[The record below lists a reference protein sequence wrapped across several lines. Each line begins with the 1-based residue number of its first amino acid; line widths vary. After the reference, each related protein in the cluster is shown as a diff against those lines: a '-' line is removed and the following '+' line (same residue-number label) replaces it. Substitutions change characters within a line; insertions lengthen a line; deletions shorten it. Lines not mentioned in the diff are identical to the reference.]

1 MINRSQR
8 KSLSILLTLALVA
21 NLFIPFVTKDV
32 KAAAVAS
39 DLIISEYV
47 EGSSNNKAIELFNG
61 TGQDVNLK
69 EYQVELYTNG
79 GTTPNTT
86 LDFKQDLSLGNGQ
99 TLVIV
104 NSQANELLKS
114 KSNMTNGIA
123 NFNGNDAL
131 VLKHN
136 GTVIDSIGQVG
147 FDPGKAWGTTVS
159 TVNQTLIRKSAITTG
174 DTNTED
180 AFDPSVEWEAKPGID
195 DFTDLGK
202 HTMDGSPVDETKVA
216 TVTSSVTAS
225 EVAAG
230 TEVIL
235 STSTEGAT
243 IYYTLDGSEPT
254 VESDRYSAPIVINE
268 DTTIKAFAAKEGLE
282 NSDVFTKKY
291 TVLQLKAI
299 SEVRG
304 MQPGEYALTK
314 GIVTAVLGSKVYI
327 QDHNAGIVLFG
338 RNIDVQPGDEVQA
351 YGKVAEYN
359 TLQELEVN
367 PEDVQV
373 LGQKEVP
380 APKELKADGLGESY
394 EGMLV
399 KMGKSTVES
408 FSGGNYTAVDGS
420 GSYQIRP
427 GTVEWLEVDT
437 SYESVTGVLDA
448 YNNVYQLVPR
458 SQADIVLDPS
468 YVRPVKAQPG
478 SGFVNK
484 GDLVTL
490 SSDTAGATIYYTTD
504 GGEPTTSS
512 QVYKAPIELNEDT
525 TIKAFAAKE
534 DMTSSKV
541 YTFNYIIQKDVVRI
555 HDIQGVGHFSKYEG
569 LNVNDVEGIVTY
581 VVDNNNFYMQDLQP
595 DGDDKTAEG
604 ILVYKKS
611 HGFTTGDVVKVSG
624 GVKEYYIEGYDDRFE
639 VDLPSTEINSFKAEK
654 VESGH
659 ALPAPVVLGKD
670 RIAPTE
676 VIDNDQLKDFNPQ
689 EDGIDF
695 YESLEGMLVQVDDA
709 KVVAPQKYGEVVV
722 IPGTM
727 EANTDAGGMRITEKD
742 YNPEKITIDMN
753 DTKFVAKMG
762 DQFKGS
768 ITGVMSY
775 GYSSYRIFTKKDSLP
790 ELVEGNNVRE
800 ITEIQPFEDKLT
812 VASYNVE
819 NFSPK
824 VDKEKVT
831 RLAEAIVKNL
841 KNPDI
846 IGLTE
851 VQDNDGPTDSGK
863 TDASESAQLLID
875 TIISLG
881 GPTYTYTDIAPEHK
895 QDGGQPGGNIR
906 VGFLYNKDRVK
917 LMEGTKGTA
926 TEAVGFENGKLTLNP
941 GRIDPTNPAFEDS
954 RKSLAAQFEF
964 QGESV
969 IVVANH
975 FNSKGGDQPLFGKH
989 QPPVLKSEVQRMEI
1003 AKVVNGFVQDIKEKD
1018 PDANVILL
1026 GDFNDFE
1033 FSNPL
1038 KTLKGDVLVNM
1049 IEKVPAEERYSYNY
1063 QGNAQVLD
1071 HILVSKNMESTTA
1084 VDIVHIN
1091 SGFMEEH
1098 GRASDH
1104 DPVLIQTRLKEAVYK
1119 KVYELKGYKAKKF
1132 VLGAPD
1138 SLVDVDSA
1146 SEISEGIWLKHS
1158 ATVQGSGLEHIK
1170 VVLSPAQRDTVM
1182 QLSGA
1187 KIMEVVIENNK
1198 VFEIKGAENVQKW
1211 TLKKGVDPSGIIFK
1225 DSMGNVIPSP
1235 FSQDQENSQDPAA

>member
-21 NLFIPFVTKDV
+21 NLFIPFVSKDV

-69 EYQVELYTNG
+69 DYKIELYANG
-79 GTTPNTT
+79 ASTPNNSQTFSEDET
-86 LDFKQDLSLGNGQ
+86 LGNGK
-99 TLVIV
+99 TLVLV
-104 NSQANELLKS
+104 NSSASDSLKPLANKTS
-114 KSNMTNGIA
+114 AVA
-123 NFNGNDAL
+123 NFNGDDAI

-136 GTVIDSIGQVG
+136 GIVIDSFGQVG
-147 FDPGKAWGTTVS
+147 FDPGSAWGS
-159 TVNQTLIRKSAITTG
+159 TVKTENQTLIRKSTITSG
-174 DTNTED
+174 DVNSSDT
-180 AFDPSVEWEAKPGID
+180 FDPSVEWDSKPID
-195 DFTDLGK
+195 YFADLGK
-202 HTMDGSPVDETKVA
+202 HTMDGSPVDETKVSA
-216 TVTSSVTAS
+216 VTSSVSAS

-235 STSTEGAT
+235 STSTDGAT
-243 IYYTLDGSEPT
+243 IHYTLDGSEPT
-254 VESDRYSAPIVINE
+254 AESAQYSAPIVINE

-291 TVLQLKAI
+291 TVLQQKTI

-304 MQPGEYALTK
+304 MQPGAYALTK
-314 GIVTAVLGSKVYI
+314 GIVTAALGSKVYI
-327 QDHNAGIVLFG
+327 QDENAGIVLFG
-338 RNIDVQPGDEVQA
+338 RNINVQPGDEVLA
-351 YGKVAEYN
+351 YGKVADYN

-380 APKELKADGLGESY
+380 APKEVKAVELQEKY

-408 FSGGNYTAVDGS
+408 FSNGNYTAVDGS

-427 GTVEWLEVDT
+427 GTVEWLEVET
-437 SYESVTGVLDA
+437 SYESVTGVLDT
-448 YNNVYQLVPR
+448 YNNVYQLIPR
-458 SQADIVLDPS
+458 SQADIVLNPS

-484 GDLVTL
+484 GELVTL

-504 GGEPTTSS
+504 GSEPTTSS

-525 TIKAFAAKE
+525 TIKAYAAKE

-541 YTFNYIIQKDVVRI
+541 YTYNYIIQKDVVRI

-569 LNVNDVEGIVTY
+569 FNVNDVEGIVTY

-595 DGDDKTAEG
+595 DGDEKTAEG

-624 GVKEYYIEGYDDRFE
+624 EVKEYYIEGYDDRFE

-654 VESGH
+654 IESGH

-676 VIDNDQLKDFNPQ
+676 VIDNDQLKEFNPNV
-689 EDGIDF
+689 DGIDF
-695 YESLEGMLVQVDDA
+695 YESLEGMLVQVDNA

-727 EANTDAGGMRITEKD
+727 EANTDAGGMRITEED

-762 DQFKGS
+762 DQFNGS

-775 GYSSYRIFTKKDSLP
+775 GYSSYRIFTKKGSLP
-790 ELVEGNNVRE
+790 ELVEGNNARE

-906 VGFLYNKDRVK
+906 VGFLYNEKRVK

-926 TEAVGFENGKLTLNP
+926 TEAAGFENGKLTLNP

-1038 KTLKGDVLVNM
+1038 RTLKGDVLVNM

-1119 KVYELKGYKAKKF
+1119 KVYELRGYKAKKF

-1158 ATVQGSGLEHIK
+1158 ATVQGAGLEHIK

-1198 VFEIKGAENVQKW
+1198 VYEIKGAENVQKW

-1225 DSMGNVIPSP
+1225 DSMGNEIPSP
-1235 FSQDQENSQDPAA
+1235 FSPDEENSQDPAA